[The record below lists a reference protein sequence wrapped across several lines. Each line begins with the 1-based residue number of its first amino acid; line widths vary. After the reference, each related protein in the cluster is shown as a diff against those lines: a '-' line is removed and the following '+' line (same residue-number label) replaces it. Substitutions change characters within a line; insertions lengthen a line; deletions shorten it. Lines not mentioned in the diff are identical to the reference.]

1 MTALG
6 RARYSPQMSDRTEAQ
21 PADPDRIRRISGISE
36 IADPYDV
43 LICDVWGV
51 LHDGTVAYRGAGE
64 ALRAWRAAGK
74 RVILLS
80 NAPRPGASVAE
91 QLLRYGYQAGP
102 EGHYD
107 QILTSGDATRAAIAG
122 GSYGQKLLHLGPERD
137 APLIEGLPVSLGSL
151 DDCEFVLCSGLY
163 DDERETVTDYEDR
176 LQAMARR
183 GLTMLCANP
192 DITVM
197 RGSKT
202 IYCAGALAARYR
214 ELGGEVVY
222 FGKPHPPVY
231 AQCRALARTLMSAPG
246 DKQTPTPR
254 LLVIG
259 DGLHTDITGAQR
271 AAIDSVLVLGGI
283 HADALGF
290 ADGVDMAAVDPVA
303 LRQVCARAGAI
314 PDAIIGRFV
323 W

>member
-1 MTALG
+1 MT
-6 RARYSPQMSDRTEAQ
+6 RQDKARYFPPMSDRINAQ
-21 PADPDRIRRISGISE
+21 LSDPDRIRRIGGLSE

-51 LHDGTVAYRGAGE
+51 LHDGTAAYPGAAQ

-74 RVILLS
+74 RIILLS
-80 NAPRPGASVAE
+80 NAPRPGASVAT
-91 QLLRYGYQAGP
+91 QLARYGYQAGP
-102 EGHYD
+102 DGHYD
-107 QILTSGDATRAAIAG
+107 RILTSGDATRAAIAG
-122 GSYGQKLLHLGPERD
+122 GSYGQRLLHVGPERD
-137 APLIEGLPVSLGSL
+137 APLIEGLPVSLVSL
-151 DDCEFVLCSGLY
+151 DDCDFVLCSGLY
-163 DDERETVTDYEDR
+163 DDERETVDDYEDR
-176 LQAMARR
+176 LRAMAGRR
-183 GLTMLCANP
+183 LTMLCANP

-197 RGSKT
+197 RGSDI

-231 AQCRALARTLMSAPG
+231 AQCRALANALISPSGAGGQAP
-246 DKQTPTPR
+246 Q

-259 DGLHTDITGAQR
+259 DGLHTDIAGAQG

-290 ADGVDMAAVDPVA
+290 TEGLDMAAIDPVA
-303 LRQVCARAGAI
+303 LRQVCARAGAV
-314 PDAIIGRFV
+314 PDAMIGRFI

>member
-1 MTALG
+1 
-6 RARYSPQMSDRTEAQ
+6 MSDHTEAQ
-21 PADPDRIRRISGISE
+21 SSDRDPDRIQRIGGISE

-51 LHDGTVAYRGAGE
+51 LHDGTAAYPGAEE
-64 ALRAWRAAGK
+64 ALRAWRAAGR

-91 QLLRYGYQAGP
+91 QLAGFGYHAGP
-102 EGHYD
+102 DGHYD
-107 QILTSGDATRAAIAG
+107 HILTSGDATRAAIAS
-122 GSYGQKLLHLGPERD
+122 GSYGQSVLHLGPERD
-137 APLIEGLPVSLGSL
+137 APLLEGLPVSLTSL
-151 DDCEFVLCSGLY
+151 DQCDFVLCSGLY
-163 DDERETVTDYEDR
+163 DDERETVADYEDR
-176 LQAMARR
+176 LQAMAGR

-197 RGSKT
+197 RGSKSV
-202 IYCAGALAARYR
+202 YCAGALAARFR

-231 AQCRALARTLMSAPG
+231 AQCRALAPTLMPASGQGRA
-246 DKQTPTPR
+246 QSPR

-259 DGLHTDITGAQR
+259 DGLHTDIAGARR
-271 AAIDSVLVLGGI
+271 AAIDNVLVLGGI

-290 ADGVDMAAVDPVA
+290 ADGVDMAAIDPAA

>member
-1 MTALG
+1 MTP
-6 RARYSPQMSDRTEAQ
+6 RDKPRYSPPMSDPGNAQ
-21 PADPDRIRRISGISE
+21 LSDPDRIRRIGGLSE
-36 IADPYDV
+36 IADLYDV

-51 LHDGTVAYRGAGE
+51 LHDGTVAYPGAAE
-64 ALRAWRAAGK
+64 ALRAWRIAGK

-80 NAPRPGASVAE
+80 NAPRPGASVAT
-91 QLLRYGYQAGP
+91 QLARYGYQAGA

-107 QILTSGDATRAAIAG
+107 RILTSGDATRAAIASG
-122 GSYGQKLLHLGPERD
+122 AYGQKLLHLGPERD
-137 APLIEGLPVSLGSL
+137 APLIEGLPVSLVSL
-151 DDCEFVLCSGLY
+151 DDSEFVLCSGLY
-163 DDERETVTDYEDR
+163 DDERETAEDYEGR
-176 LQAMARR
+176 LQAMAGR

-197 RGSKT
+197 RGSK
-202 IYCAGALAARYR
+202 IIHCAGALAARYR

-231 AQCRALARTLMSAPG
+231 AQCRALANRLIFSSETG
-246 DKQTPTPR
+246 GEVPR

-259 DGLHTDITGAQR
+259 DGLHTDIAGAQG

-290 ADGVDMAAVDPVA
+290 TEGVDMAAIDPAVLQQA
-303 LRQVCARAGAI
+303 CARAGAV
-314 PDAIIGRFV
+314 PDAIIGRFI